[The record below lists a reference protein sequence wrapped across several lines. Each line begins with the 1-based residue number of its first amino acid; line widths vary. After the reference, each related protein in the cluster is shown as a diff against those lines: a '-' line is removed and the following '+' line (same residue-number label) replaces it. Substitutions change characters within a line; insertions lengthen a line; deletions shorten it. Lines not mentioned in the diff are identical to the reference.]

1 MESMDPIRVSWDWD
15 PDEHGRAT
23 AAIKRHRRFWPRV
36 WPSLMWALLGAVVG
50 FGVGSQ
56 YRGLS
61 ALQLAALVAGCT
73 VGMLVMS
80 GVVDGLKARRVRA
93 VFAKKYGPAARGVSV
108 SVSADGLLIEA
119 SDSSLTLAWSAIERA
134 IEAPDHFLFYT
145 GPQSA
150 YFIPRRV
157 CSPGDESGLRAFLP
171 ADR

>member
-1 MESMDPIRVSWDWD
+1 MDPIRVTWDWD
-15 PDEHGRAT
+15 RDEHGHAT
-23 AAIKRHRRFWPRV
+23 AAIKRHRRLWPRA
-36 WPSLMWALLGAVVG
+36 WPSLSWALLGAVVG

-56 YRGLS
+56 YPGLS
-61 ALQLAALVAGCT
+61 TLQLVTLVAGCT

-80 GVVDGLKARRVRA
+80 VVVDGLKARRVRS
-93 VFAKKYGPAARGVSV
+93 VFARKYGPSARGVSV
-108 SVSADGLLIEA
+108 SVSSDGLLIEA

-134 IEAPDHFLFYT
+134 VEATDHFLFYT

-157 CSPGDESGLRAFLP
+157 CSPEDESGLRAFLP